1 LALQQDRQAGFDYV
15 LSMLQAEFAL
25 TQVFDR
31 PLSGRYVFEELI
43 RENLDLRRLR
53 LHGLLECQVLSQV

>member
-1 LALQQDRQAGFDYV
+1 
-15 LSMLQAEFAL
+15 MLQAEFAL